1 MVRSG
6 SSCVLKHEAHLAVSV
21 TGRTDAVTLFPVK
34 SALGA
39 LPVLMPEASWL
50 QEASASGWV
59 CFHIPHLAPDPWKM
73 TVNWLELWIPV
84 IQPADLQLLG
94 KHILFHPCHLQGL

>member
-6 SSCVLKHEAHLAVSV
+6 SSCVLEHEAHLAVSV

-50 QEASASGWV
+50 QEASASG
-59 CFHIPHLAPDPWKM
+59 
-73 TVNWLELWIPV
+73 
-84 IQPADLQLLG
+84 
-94 KHILFHPCHLQGL
+94 